1 MTWEKLNYIMPRGFS
16 AIWKHPRCF
25 QGVTGMYLSVLFID
39 YPRGREIKILVVQ
52 KPYRD
57 LIIDYFETLHELL

>member
-1 MTWEKLNYIMPRGFS
+1 MTRENLNYIMPRVFS

-57 LIIDYFETLHELL
+57 LIINYFETLHELL

>member
-1 MTWEKLNYIMPRGFS
+1 MTWEKLNYIMPRGFT
-16 AIWKHPRCF
+16 ALWEHPRCF

-39 YPRGREIKILVVQ
+39 CSRGREIKILVVQ

>member
-1 MTWEKLNYIMPRGFS
+1 MTWEKLNYIMSRGFT
-16 AIWKHPRCF
+16 ALWKHPRCF

-39 YPRGREIKILVVQ
+39 CPRGREIKILVVQ

-57 LIIDYFETLHELL
+57 LIMDYFETLHELL

>member
-57 LIIDYFETLHELL
+57 LIINYFETLHELL

>member
-1 MTWEKLNYIMPRGFS
+1 MTWEKLNYIIPRGFS

-57 LIIDYFETLHELL
+57 LIINYFETLHELL